1 MYPSAGRE
9 TPQHLRHAVR
19 VLLQCTLLACLLLPI
34 AGFAQKA
41 VNASATPQ
49 AKASYP
55 AQRDRLQADLTRVR
69 REGSQAQ
76 VVTAMAALRDLAN
89 ANGDT
94 DLAQRMEVERI
105 FAVHDDA
112 AIDDSLAQ
120 LNRIRAE
127 LNPEASAE
135 LQEALARVYGNLY
148 FDVGNYGLALQH
160 QLEALT
166 WADKLPRD
174 ARQARLYRLSTI
186 AELYN
191 AMDLPEHAL
200 RYAEQAMAQLDAQPD
215 ANTQKGTR
223 ISVMGARAQAYMA
236 LRQYD
241 TAARILQQAEQLDGN
256 SAPGFNTLRLAANRA
271 NLAIATGD
279 AANAAAAVSRL
290 QQLATE
296 QDNSYYQTR
305 AQLLLGHSRII
316 AGDLDGR
323 TELRS
328 AVAAFAKLGQMG
340 DVLDGHQREA
350 EAMRARKAWPEA
362 VEAMQ
367 RQQALW
373 VRMFRSEQMRGVSEQ
388 EARHRAQQR
397 EQRIAALNQQVTLDQ
412 SRLRAS
418 RLLVALAAALAVLAA
433 IIAGLLMRS
442 RRRARQE
449 RDRLSDAVRYDP
461 LTGALSRYEFQRRHA
476 PKDGNAAATS
486 AASPLLLLD
495 LDDFKAVNDQHG
507 HEAGDA
513 VLKTLVERLQVGAA
527 PDDAIYRWG
536 GEEFLLVL
544 SERDDAGLEARV
556 HELLQLAS
564 GRPVRW
570 QSVNIPIAFSG
581 GLVRTP
587 LAPGWNATLA
597 DALRW
602 ADAAL
607 YHSKYAG
614 RGQVTTVRIT
624 ATGAN
629 RLGGR
634 RPIDLAQLQDWQ
646 RQGLVALD
654 AITARPGPVGG

>member
-34 AGFAQKA
+34 AGFAQKT

-76 VVTAMAALRDLAN
+76 VAAAMAALRDLAN

-200 RYAEQAMAQLDAQPD
+200 RYAEQAMALLDAQPD

-223 ISVMGARAQAYMA
+223 ISVLGARAQAYMA

-241 TAARILQQAEQLDGN
+241 TAARILQQAEQLDGT

-279 AANAAAAVSRL
+279 AASATAAVSRL
-290 QQLATE
+290 QQLAEDQATPT
-296 QDNSYYQTR
+296 TR
-305 AQLLLGHSRII
+305 PVRNCCAGMQASSQATSTGARNCDPPSPRSRS
-316 AGDLDGR
+316 
-323 TELRS
+323 S
-328 AVAAFAKLGQMG
+328 ARWAMSSMAINAKPRPC
-340 DVLDGHQREA
+340 V
-350 EAMRARKAWPEA
+350 RARPGRRRW
-362 VEAMQ
+362 
-367 RQQALW
+367 R
-373 VRMFRSEQMRGVSEQ
+373 RCS
-388 EARHRAQQR
+388 
-397 EQRIAALNQQVTLDQ
+397 
-412 SRLRAS
+412 AS
-418 RLLVALAAALAVLAA
+418 RHCGSAC
-433 IIAGLLMRS
+433 
-442 RRRARQE
+442 
-449 RDRLSDAVRYDP
+449 
-461 LTGALSRYEFQRRHA
+461 
-476 PKDGNAAATS
+476 S
-486 AASPLLLLD
+486 AASRC
-495 LDDFKAVNDQHG
+495 V
-507 HEAGDA
+507 
-513 VLKTLVERLQVGAA
+513 
-527 PDDAIYRWG
+527 
-536 GEEFLLVL
+536 
-544 SERDDAGLEARV
+544 
-556 HELLQLAS
+556 AS
-564 GRPVRW
+564 
-570 QSVNIPIAFSG
+570 
-581 GLVRTP
+581 
-587 LAPGWNATLA
+587 
-597 DALRW
+597 
-602 ADAAL
+602 
-607 YHSKYAG
+607 
-614 RGQVTTVRIT
+614 
-624 ATGAN
+624 AN
-629 RLGGR
+629 RR
-634 RPIDLAQLQDWQ
+634 RVTVPNSASNASL
-646 RQGLVALD
+646 
-654 AITARPGPVGG
+654 P